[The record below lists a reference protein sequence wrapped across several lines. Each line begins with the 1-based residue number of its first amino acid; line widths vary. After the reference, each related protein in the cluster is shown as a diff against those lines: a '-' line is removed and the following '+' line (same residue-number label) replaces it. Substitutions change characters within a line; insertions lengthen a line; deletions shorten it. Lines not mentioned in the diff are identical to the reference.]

1 MATKRRKKAGREGP
15 RTHRAD
21 STISAVTAYA
31 DCAMI
36 TRTAHLALDVGEG
49 AIVVR
54 GLPAALDEY
63 SLRVAGSG
71 PAKVRIMGVKIGREF
86 PGRSSAAQAEKLRQ
100 ALERAEDER
109 RALADKREV
118 AAERRRGVQALSEA
132 ATRDLAKTIA
142 RRRIDLAE
150 AEGVVSFFYDDLG
163 KSNAQMLKL
172 DKALRDKERELEKLR
187 FEYEKHKAP
196 RPREEKTAA
205 VAYECSVGGEFDLA
219 LSYVMPNAHW
229 EPMYDLRFDEALNE
243 TEVQYRAAVYQS
255 TGEGWAD
262 VNLKL
267 STARPQAGAAPPE
280 LEPKYVDFY
289 QPYVA
294 APASVAGPA
303 PTPAAAAKHARF
315 AGAEEPQELVEAEVD
330 LEPAAYYQAGEA
342 EAAVETRGPAV
353 TYVVPGLPFV
363 PADGEPHVVAVSNH
377 RFRGE
382 LAHVVVP
389 EHGDVAYLRAKVTNG
404 TELTFLAGVANVF
417 RGDEY
422 VGRAELELTVPGAE
436 LEYYLGADD
445 RLKVEHDCQRITDES
460 SGLTGSNRKMTF
472 KAETELENHTG
483 GAADVVVKQRLPVPL
498 NKDIKVKMTEA
509 KPKPAEKDDD
519 GLLEWHLTLKEGEK
533 KKITFNYDVEFP
545 KGRDVA
551 GV

>member
-1 MATKRRKKAGREGP
+1 MATKRRKKAMREVP

-21 STISAVTAYA
+21 SAISAVTAYA
-31 DCAMI
+31 DRAMI
-36 TRTAHLALDVGEG
+36 TRAAHLALDVGEG
-49 AIVVR
+49 TIVVR
-54 GLPAALDEY
+54 SLPAALDEY

-86 PGRSSAAQAEKLRQ
+86 PGRPSAAQTEKLRL
-100 ALERAEDER
+100 ALEKAEDER

-118 AAERRRGVQALSEA
+118 TAERRRGVQALSEA

-142 RRRIDLAE
+142 RRRLDLAE

-163 KSNAQMLKL
+163 KSNAQLLKL
-172 DKALRDKERELEKLR
+172 DKALRDKDRELEILR

-205 VAYECSVGGEFDLA
+205 VSYECSVGGEFDLA
-219 LSYVMPNAHW
+219 LSYVMPDAHW
-229 EPMYDLRFDEALNE
+229 EPTYDLRFDETRNE
-243 TEVQYRAAVYQS
+243 TEVQYRAAVYQN
-255 TGEGWAD
+255 TGEDWAD

-267 STARPQAGAAPPE
+267 STTRPQAGAAPPE

-294 APASVAGPA
+294 APAPAQAKAVVRAEAVAEEEPEELLE
-303 PTPAAAAKHARF
+303 AKADLE
-315 AGAEEPQELVEAEVD
+315 AGAYYEAE
-330 LEPAAYYQAGEA
+330 QA

-353 TYVVPGLPFV
+353 TYVVPGLPSV
-363 PADGEPHVVAVSNH
+363 PADGEPHVVAVSTH

-382 LAHVVVP
+382 LAHVVTP
-389 EHGDVAYLRAKVTNG
+389 EYGEVAYLRAKATNE
-404 TELTFLAGVANVF
+404 TELTFLPGVANVF

-445 RLKVEHDCQRITDES
+445 RLKVEYDCQRVTDES
-460 SGLTGSNRKMTF
+460 SGLTGSNRKITF
-472 KAETELENHTG
+472 KAEADLENHTG
-483 GAADVVVKQRLPVPL
+483 AAAGVVVKQRLPVPL

-509 KPKPAEKDDD
+509 KPKPMEKGDD
-519 GLLEWHLTLKEGEK
+519 GLLEWHFTLKEGEK

>member
-1 MATKRRKKAGREGP
+1 MATKRRKKAAREGP

-21 STISAVTAYA
+21 SAISAVTAYA
-31 DCAMI
+31 DRAMI
-36 TRTAHLALDVGEG
+36 TRVAHLALDVGEG
-49 AIVVR
+49 TIVAR

-71 PAKVRIMGVKIGREF
+71 PARVRIMGVKIGREF
-86 PGRSSAAQAEKLRQ
+86 PGRPPAAQTEKLRL
-100 ALERAEDER
+100 ALEKAEDER
-109 RALADKREV
+109 RALADRREV

-142 RRRIDLAE
+142 RRRLDVAE

-163 KSNAQMLKL
+163 KSNVQLLKL
-172 DKALRDKERELEKLR
+172 DKALRDKDRELEKLR
-187 FEYEKHKAP
+187 FEYEKHRAP
-196 RPREEKTAA
+196 RPREEKTTT
-205 VAYECSVGGEFDLA
+205 VSYECSVGGEFDLA
-219 LSYVMPNAHW
+219 LSYVMPDAHW
-229 EPMYDLRFDEALNE
+229 EPTYDLRFDEARNE
-243 TEVQYRAAVYQS
+243 TEVQYRAAVYQN
-255 TGEGWAD
+255 TGEDWAD

-294 APASVAGPA
+294 APAPA
-303 PTPAAAAKHARF
+303 QAKAVMRAEAAAE
-315 AGAEEPQELVEAEVD
+315 EEPQELFEAEAD
-330 LEPAAYYQAGEA
+330 LEAGAFYEAEEA

-353 TYVVPGLPFV
+353 TYVVPGLPSV
-363 PADGEPHVVAVSNH
+363 PADGEPHVVAVSTH

-382 LAHVVVP
+382 LAHAVTP
-389 EHGDVAYLRAKVTNG
+389 EYGEVAYLRAKATNE

-417 RGDEY
+417 RGEEY

-445 RLKVEHDCQRITDES
+445 RLKVEYDCQRITDES
-460 SGLTGSNRKMTF
+460 SGLTGSNRKITF
-472 KAETELENHTG
+472 KAEAELENHTG
-483 GAADVVVKQRLPVPL
+483 GAAGVVVKQRLPVPL

-509 KPKPAEKDDD
+509 KPKPTEKGDD
-519 GLLEWHLTLKEGEK
+519 GLLEWRFTLKEGEK

>member
-1 MATKRRKKAGREGP
+1 
-15 RTHRAD
+15 
-21 STISAVTAYA
+21 
-31 DCAMI
+31 
-36 TRTAHLALDVGEG
+36 
-49 AIVVR
+49 
-54 GLPAALDEY
+54 
-63 SLRVAGSG
+63 
-71 PAKVRIMGVKIGREF
+71 
-86 PGRSSAAQAEKLRQ
+86 
-100 ALERAEDER
+100 
-109 RALADKREV
+109 
-118 AAERRRGVQALSEA
+118 
-132 ATRDLAKTIA
+132 
-142 RRRIDLAE
+142 
-150 AEGVVSFFYDDLG
+150 
-163 KSNAQMLKL
+163 MLKL

-205 VAYECSVGGEFDLA
+205 VAYECSVGGEFDLE

-229 EPMYDLRFDEALNE
+229 EPTYDLRFDEALNE

-255 TGEGWAD
+255 TGEDWAD

-280 LEPKYVDFY
+280 VEPKYVDFY

-294 APASVAGPA
+294 APVPA
-303 PTPAAAAKHARF
+303 QAKAVMRGEAAAE
-315 AGAEEPQELVEAEVD
+315 EEPQELLEAEVD
-330 LEPAAYYQAGEA
+330 FEPAAHYQADEA

-353 TYVVPGLPFV
+353 TYVVPGLPSV
-363 PADGEPHVVAVSNH
+363 PADGEPHFVAVSNH

-389 EHGDVAYLRAKVTNG
+389 EHGDVAYLRAKATNG

-422 VGRAELELTVPGAE
+422 VGRAELELNVPGAE

-445 RLKVEHDCQRITDES
+445 RLKVDYDCQRITDES

>member
-21 STISAVTAYA
+21 SAISAVTAYA

-86 PGRSSAAQAEKLRQ
+86 PGRSSAAQAEKLRL

-132 ATRDLAKTIA
+132 ATGDLAKTIA

-219 LSYVMPNAHW
+219 LSYVMPSAHW
-229 EPMYDLRFDEALNE
+229 EPMYDLRFNEALNE

-255 TGEGWAD
+255 TGEGWVD

-294 APASVAGPA
+294 APAPA
-303 PTPAAAAKHARF
+303 QAKAVMRAEAAAE
-315 AGAEEPQELVEAEVD
+315 EEPQELLEDEVD
-330 LEPAAYYQAGEA
+330 LEPAAYYEAGEA

-353 TYVVPGLPFV
+353 TYVVPGLPSV

-460 SGLTGSNRKMTF
+460 SGLTGSNRKITF

>member
-1 MATKRRKKAGREGP
+1 MATKRRKRAARAGP

-21 STISAVTAYA
+21 SKISAVTAYA
-31 DCAMI
+31 DRAMV
-36 TRTAHLALDVGEG
+36 TRVAHLALDVGEG
-49 AIVVR
+49 TIVAR

-71 PAKVRIMGVKIGREF
+71 PARVRIMGVKIGREF
-86 PGRSSAAQAEKLRQ
+86 PGRPSAAQAEKLRL
-100 ALERAEDER
+100 ALEKAEDER
-109 RALADKREV
+109 RALADRREV

-142 RRRIDLAE
+142 RRRLDVAE

-172 DKALRDKERELEKLR
+172 DKLLRDKDRELEKLR
-187 FEYEKHKAP
+187 FEYERHRAP

-205 VAYECSVGGEFDLA
+205 VSYECSVGGEFDLT
-219 LSYVMPNAHW
+219 LSYVMPDARW
-229 EPMYDLRFDEALNE
+229 EPTYDLRFDEALKE

-255 TGEGWAD
+255 TGEDWAD

-289 QPYVA
+289 EPYVA
-294 APASVAGPA
+294 APAPVAAQAVVRGEA
-303 PTPAAAAKHARF
+303 VA
-315 AGAEEPQELVEAEVD
+315 AEEAPRELAEAEV
-330 LEPAAYYQAGEA
+330 EFVAADYEAEEA

-353 TYVVPGLPFV
+353 TYVVPGLPSV
-363 PADGEPHVVAVSNH
+363 PADGEPHVVAVSTH

-382 LAHVVVP
+382 LAHVVQP
-389 EHGDVAYLRAKVTNG
+389 EYDEVAYLRAKAPNES
-404 TELTFLAGVANVF
+404 ELTFLAGVANVF

-422 VGRAELELTVPGAE
+422 VGRAALELTVPGAE

-445 RLKVEHDCQRITDES
+445 RLKVEYDCQRITDES
-460 SGLTGSNRKMTF
+460 SGLTGSNRKITV
-472 KAETELENHTG
+472 KAETDLENHTG
-483 GAADVVVKQRLPVPL
+483 AAADVVVVQRLPVPL

-509 KPKPAEKDDD
+509 KPKPTEKNDD
-519 GLLEWHLTLKEGEK
+519 GLLEWRFALKEGEK

>member
-1 MATKRRKKAGREGP
+1 MATKRPKKAGREGP

-31 DCAMI
+31 DRAMI

-86 PGRSSAAQAEKLRQ
+86 PGRPSAAQAEKLRL

-132 ATRDLAKTIA
+132 ATGDLAKTIA

-196 RPREEKTAA
+196 RSREEKTAA
-205 VAYECSVGGEFDLA
+205 VAYECSVGGEFDLE
-219 LSYVMPNAHW
+219 LNYVMPNARW
-229 EPMYDLRFDEALNE
+229 EPIYDLRFDEALNE

-255 TGEGWAD
+255 TGEDWAD

-294 APASVAGPA
+294 APAPA
-303 PTPAAAAKHARF
+303 QATAVMRGEAAAE
-315 AGAEEPQELVEAEVD
+315 EEPQELVAAEVD
-330 LEPAAYYQAGEA
+330 LEPAAYYEAGEA

-353 TYVVPGLPFV
+353 TYVVPGLPSV
-363 PADGEPHVVAVSNH
+363 SADGEPHVVAVSNH

-445 RLKVEHDCQRITDES
+445 RLRVEHDCQRITDES